1 MSAIRRSIAA
11 TFVLLGALLFVTA
24 AVSAEPASLRGQI
37 EELAARE
44 KFEVLGLDAVEG
56 AAVEDA
62 AGDLG
67 RRLQGLLRGYNYMLL
82 YGKSGAPRAL
92 RILGPQP
99 PPSQVPSPRHAVP
112 TARQGLHHLVE
123 AELTGPTGAR
133 RRVTLIVDTG
143 ATTVVLPRSL
153 IAPLGF
159 DEGALRDGWSETA
172 NGRVAIK
179 SGRLQS
185 VRVGTATA
193 HDIAVAFIADDRLGA
208 KRLLGMSFL
217 GRFRVTLD
225 NTEDQ
230 IILVAK

>member
-1 MSAIRRSIAA
+1 MSATRRSIAA
-11 TFVLLGALLFVTA
+11 TFVLLGAVLCMTA
-24 AVSAEPASLRGQI
+24 PVWPQSGTLRAQI

-44 KFEVLGLDAVEG
+44 NFEVLGLDAVEG
-56 AAVEDA
+56 AAVDDA
-62 AGDLG
+62 ARGLAA
-67 RRLQGLLRGYNYMLL
+67 RLRGLLRGYNYMLL
-82 YGKSGAPRAL
+82 YGESGAPRAL

-99 PPSQVPSPRHAVP
+99 SPGQVPSPHHAVP
-112 TARQGLHHLVE
+112 TARQGPHHLVE

-159 DEGALRDGWSETA
+159 DDGVLRDGWSETA

-179 SGRLQS
+179 SGRLQT

-193 HDIAVAFIADDRLGA
+193 DDIAVAFIADDRLGA

-225 NTEDQ
+225 DTEDQ
-230 IILVAK
+230 ITLVAK

>member
-1 MSAIRRSIAA
+1 MSPILRSIAA
-11 TFVLLGALLFVTA
+11 SFVLLGALLCMTA
-24 AVSAEPASLRGQI
+24 PVWAASATLRGQI

-56 AAVEDA
+56 TAVDDA
-62 AGDLG
+62 AGDLAA
-67 RRLQGLLRGYNYMLL
+67 RLRGLLRGYNYMLL
-82 YGKSGAPRAL
+82 YGESGAPRAL

-99 PPSQVPSPRHAVP
+99 PPGQVPSPRHAVR
-112 TARQGLHHLVE
+112 TTRQGAHHLVE
-123 AELTGPTGAR
+123 AELTGPSGAR

-159 DEGALRDGWSETA
+159 DESALRDGWSETA
-172 NGRVAIK
+172 NGRVRIK

-193 HDIAVAFIADDRLGA
+193 DNIAVAFIADDRLGG

-225 NTEDQ
+225 DTEDQ
-230 IILVAK
+230 ITLVAK